1 MSLASLLHRAS
12 HMTICQN
19 ILGDADLAL
28 AIVAA
33 SIAAAEAAA
42 AATIAAAE
50 AAAAASVAAAA
61 SIAAAAASAAGN
73 QCY

>member
-33 SIAAAEAAA
+33 SIAAAEAA
-42 AATIAAAE
+42 T
-50 AAAAASVAAAA
+50 AASVAAAA

>member
-19 ILGDADLAL
+19 TLGDADLAL

-33 SIAAAEAAA
+33 SIAAAEAA
-42 AATIAAAE
+42 T
-50 AAAAASVAAAA
+50 AASVATAA
-61 SIAAAAASAAGN
+61 SIAAATASAAGN

>member
-42 AATIAAAE
+42 AA
-50 AAAAASVAAAA
+50 SVAAAA
-61 SIAAAAASAAGN
+61 SIAAAASAAAS

>member
-42 AATIAAAE
+42 AA
-50 AAAAASVAAAA
+50 SVAAAA
-61 SIAAAAASAAGN
+61 SIAAAASAAGN

>member
-42 AATIAAAE
+42 AA
-50 AAAAASVAAAA
+50 SV
-61 SIAAAAASAAGN
+61 AAAASAAGN